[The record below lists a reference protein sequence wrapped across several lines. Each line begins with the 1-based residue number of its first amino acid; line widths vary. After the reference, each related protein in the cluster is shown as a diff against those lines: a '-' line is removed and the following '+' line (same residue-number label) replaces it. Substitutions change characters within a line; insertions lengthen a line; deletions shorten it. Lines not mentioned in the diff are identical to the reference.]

1 MMRKLAVLAAGTLAI
16 IFAFPTLA
24 RPQGELVRFV
34 GQLLDVRDG
43 YVYFTTGDAFKLSAT
58 LKLADYTTGGPT
70 TLQPQPRVFARAILD
85 PSSHEVVELDLT
97 TTRLKSD
104 ATYSAVVKQ
113 SIATKPVI
121 NGSAPE
127 IAGVL
132 VTGKEVAVEFIVTV
146 PPSTPIGD
154 SVYIATDSSGW
165 NPQAIKLD
173 RIDGSRYRATRRL
186 ASGTRFV
193 FRITRG
199 TWNSVEVGQDGLE
212 IAPHTIFV
220 REVDAQSYPVTVY
233 GWSDNRN
240 GAPQAAQPGAI
251 PTPFNPNPF
260 SGGSLYPPNP
270 RVTPPGGF
278 PTARPGAPPNRPPR

>member
-1 MMRKLAVLAAGTLAI
+1 MMRRFIALLAVTAMFVLAV
-16 IFAFPTLA
+16 PQLA
-24 RPQGELVRFV
+24 RSQGELIRFV

-43 YVYFTTGDAFKLSAT
+43 YVYFTTGDAFKVSAS
-58 LKLADYTTGGPT
+58 LKLTDYETGGAT
-70 TLQPQPRVFARAILD
+70 TLTPRPRLFARAILD
-85 PSSHEVVELDLT
+85 PSTKEVVELDLT
-97 TTRLKSD
+97 THRLKAD
-104 ATYSAVVKQ
+104 AEYGAAVKQ
-113 SIATKPVI
+113 SIATKPVT
-121 NGSAPE
+121 GGFPAE
-127 IAGVL
+127 YVGVP

-154 SVYIATDSSGW
+154 SVYLATDSSGW

-193 FRITRG
+193 FRVTRG
-199 TWNSVEVGQDGLE
+199 TWNSVEVGEDGLE
-212 IAPHTIFV
+212 IAPHTFFV

-260 SGGSLYPPNP
+260 GGNPLYPNP
-270 RVTPPGGF
+270 HVSPPGGF
-278 PTARPGAPPNRPPR
+278 PTARPGAPPNRPPG

>member
-1 MMRKLAVLAAGTLAI
+1 MMRRFIALLTVTAMFVLAA
-16 IFAFPTLA
+16 PQLA
-24 RPQGELVRFV
+24 RSQGELIRFV

-43 YVYFTTGDAFKLSAT
+43 YVYFTTGDAFKVSAS
-58 LKLADYTTGGPT
+58 LKLTDYETGGAT
-70 TLQPQPRVFARAILD
+70 TLTPRPRLFARAILD
-85 PSSHEVVELDLT
+85 PSTKEVVELDLT
-97 TTRLKSD
+97 THRLKAD
-104 ATYSAVVKQ
+104 AEYSAAVKQ
-113 SIATKPVI
+113 SIATKPVT
-121 NGSAPE
+121 GGFPAE
-127 IAGVL
+127 YVGVP

-154 SVYIATDSSGW
+154 SVYLATDSSGW

-193 FRITRG
+193 FRVTRG
-199 TWNSVEVGQDGLE
+199 TWNSVEVGEDGLE
-212 IAPHTIFV
+212 IAPHTFFV

-260 SGGSLYPPNP
+260 GGNPLYPNP
-270 RVTPPGGF
+270 HVSPPGGF
-278 PTARPGAPPNRPPR
+278 PTARPGAPPNRPPG

>member
-1 MMRKLAVLAAGTLAI
+1 MIRRCIALLAATVMLVLALPQLAQS
-16 IFAFPTLA
+16 
-24 RPQGELVRFV
+24 QGELIRFV

-43 YVYFTTGDAFKLSAT
+43 YVYFTTGDAFKVSAS
-58 LKLADYTTGGPT
+58 LKLADYDTGGAT
-70 TLQPQPRVFARAILD
+70 TLTPKPRIFARAILD
-85 PSSHEVVELDLT
+85 PSTKEVVELDLT
-97 TTRLKSD
+97 AHRLKAD
-104 ATYSAVVKQ
+104 AQYSAVIKQ
-113 SIATKPVI
+113 SIATKPVT
-121 NGSAPE
+121 GGFPAE
-127 IAGVL
+127 YVGVP

-154 SVYIATDSSGW
+154 SVYLATDSSGW

-193 FRITRG
+193 FRVTRG
-199 TWNSVEVGQDGLE
+199 TWNSVEVGEDGLE
-212 IAPHTIFV
+212 IAPHTFFV

-260 SGGSLYPPNP
+260 GGNPLYPNP
-270 RVTPPGGF
+270 HVSPPGGF
-278 PTARPGAPPNRPPR
+278 PTARPGAPPNRPPG